1 MTPILRCATYARYS
15 SSQQR
20 DSSIVDQ
27 QRNMMRYAETKGWR
41 ILTDFMFSDE
51 AISGAGLD
59 RPGFQ
64 QLLRAAKASPRVI
77 DVILVD
83 DTSRI
88 SRSLADTVRLREDLN
103 FTGIRFIAV
112 SQGIDSDD
120 EQADVIM
127 TVHGLVDSLYIK
139 ELAKKT
145 HRGLEG
151 LPLKG
156 FHTGGSCYGYRS
168 EKLDGGSKL
177 QIDEEEAIVVR
188 RIFSMSASGLS
199 LKLMAKELNADGIP
213 PPRGTKKK
221 TKPSW
226 VYTAIR
232 EMLRRDIYRG
242 RVVWNK
248 RKYKKRPGT
257 NNRISVPRPESQWV
271 VIERPELRI
280 VPPDLWDRVQAKLK
294 ATAARF
300 PGMKPGLQNRSTSVP
315 YLFSGI
321 LKCGECGANLSILTN
336 RGKNNS
342 GASYGCPH
350 HVNRGVC
357 SNNLYQR
364 RDALEAQLLGG
375 LRDRLLDKAAI
386 EEIVAQVSR
395 SISST
400 KSNQPEQVR
409 GLEKAQT
416 QVEAEMS
423 NLADAIG
430 KSGGSAFLLKALQ
443 AKEADRDS
451 IVASLARYS
460 PHALDSVDPD
470 WIRTRIQAELE
481 DIGGLLNLDAPRAKA
496 ELHKHVTEI
505 RMTPSQSEGDRFY
518 VAEGKWDLMGD
529 GSRGPQLL
537 SGKEGQY
544 FQMVAG
550 VGFEPTTFGL

>member
-20 DSSIVDQ
+20 DASIVDQ

-41 ILTDFMFSDE
+41 ILIDYMFSDE

-64 QLLRAAKASPRVI
+64 QLLRVARASPRVI

-120 EQADVIM
+120 EQADVMM

-151 LPLKG
+151 LALKG
-156 FHTGGSCYGYRS
+156 FHTGGSCFGYRS
-168 EKLDGGSKL
+168 EKLDGGSRL
-177 QIDEEEAIVVR
+177 QIDEEEATVVR
-188 RIFSMSASGLS
+188 RIFQMSASGLS
-199 LKLMAKELNADGIP
+199 LKVIAKELNAEGIP

-221 TKPSW
+221 TRSSW

-257 NNRISVPRPESQWV
+257 NKRISVPRPESQWV
-271 VIERPELRI
+271 VIEKPELRI
-280 VPPDLWDRVQAKLK
+280 VPQELWDRVQTNLK
-294 ATAARF
+294 ATADRF

-321 LKCGECGANLSILTN
+321 LKCGECGANLSILTS

-342 GASYGCPH
+342 AAAYGCPH
-350 HVNRGVC
+350 HANRGVC
-357 SNNLYQR
+357 SNDLYQR
-364 RDALEAQLLGG
+364 REALETQLLEG
-375 LRDRLLDKAAI
+375 LRNRLLGDCAV
-386 EEIVAQVSR
+386 EEILSQVSQ
-395 SISST
+395 SINLAAL
-400 KSNQPEQVR
+400 NQPEKVR
-409 GLEKAQT
+409 ALEKALT

-430 KSGGSAFLLKALQ
+430 RSGGSEFLLKTLQ
-443 AKEADRDS
+443 NKEADRDS
-451 IVASLARYS
+451 IVASLADYS
-460 PHALDSVDPD
+460 TRRLSSVEPN
-470 WIRTRIQAELE
+470 WLRTRIRSELE
-481 DIGGLLNLDAPRAKA
+481 NLGGLLNLDPPRAKA
-496 ELHKHVTEI
+496 ELRKHVAEI
-505 RMTPSQSEGDRFY
+505 RMNPSQNEGKRFY
-518 VAEGKWDLMGD
+518 VAEGNWDLVGED
-529 GSRGPQLL
+529 SSGPQLQD
-537 SGKEGQY
+537 GKEGQY
-544 FQMVAG
+544 FPMVAG

>member
-20 DSSIVDQ
+20 DASIVDQ

-120 EQADVIM
+120 EQSDVMM

-151 LPLKG
+151 LALKG
-156 FHTGGSCYGYRS
+156 FHTGGSCFGYRS
-168 EKLDGGSKL
+168 EKLDDGSQL
-177 QIDEEEAIVVR
+177 QIDEEEATIVR
-188 RIFSMSASGLS
+188 RIFEMSVSGLS
-199 LKLMAKELNADGIP
+199 LKTIAKQLNADGIP

-221 TKPSW
+221 TRPSW
-226 VYTAIR
+226 AYTAIR

-257 NNRISVPRPESQWV
+257 NKRVSVPRPESQWV

-280 VPPDLWDRVQAKLK
+280 VPQELWDRVQANLK
-294 ATAARF
+294 ATADRF

-315 YLFSGI
+315 YLFSGT
-321 LKCGECGANLSILTN
+321 LKCGECGANLSILTG
-336 RGKNNS
+336 RGKNNN
-342 GASYGCPH
+342 AAAYGCPH
-350 HVNRGVC
+350 HANRGVC

-364 RDALEAQLLGG
+364 RDALETQLLEG
-375 LRDRLLDKAAI
+375 LRDRLLNNSAI
-386 EEIVAQVSR
+386 EEILFQISQ
-395 SISST
+395 SINST
-400 KSNQPEQVR
+400 LLDRPEKVR
-409 GLEKAQT
+409 DLEKAQIQLET
-416 QVEAEMS
+416 EMN

-430 KSGGSAFLLKALQ
+430 RSGGSAFLLKTLQ
-443 AKEADRDS
+443 GKEADRDS
-451 IVASLARYS
+451 IVASLARYAT
-460 PHALDSVDPD
+460 HALSSFDSD
-470 WIRTRIQAELE
+470 WLRTRILSDLQDL
-481 DIGGLLNLDAPRAKA
+481 GSLLNMDPLRAKA
-496 ELHKHVTEI
+496 ELRKHITEI
-505 RMTPSQSEGDRFY
+505 RMTPTQNEGKGFY
-518 VAEGKWDLMGD
+518 VAEGNWDLVGVD
-529 GSRGPQLL
+529 SNDPQLRHE
-537 SGKEGQY
+537 KEGQY

-550 VGFEPTTFGL
+550 AGFEPATFGL

>member
-1 MTPILRCATYARYS
+1 MSPILRCATYARYS

-20 DSSIVDQ
+20 DASIVDQ

-103 FTGIRFIAV
+103 FTGIRFVAV

-120 EQADVIM
+120 EQADVMM

-151 LPLKG
+151 LALKG
-156 FHTGGSCYGYRS
+156 FHTGGSCFGYRS
-168 EKLDGGSKL
+168 EKLDGGSQL
-177 QIDEEEAIVVR
+177 QIVEGEAAVVR
-188 RIFSMSASGLS
+188 RIFHMSASGLS
-199 LKLMAKELNADGIP
+199 LKLIAKELNAEGIP

-221 TKPSW
+221 MQPSW

-257 NNRISVPRPESQWV
+257 NKRISVPRPENQWV
-271 VIERPELRI
+271 VVERPELRI
-280 VPPDLWDRVQAKLK
+280 VPQDLWERVQANLK

-342 GASYGCPH
+342 GAAYGCPH

-364 RDALEAQLLGG
+364 RDVLERQLLAG
-375 LRDRLLDKAAI
+375 LRDRLLDNSAI

-400 KSNQPEQVR
+400 RLNQPEQVR

-416 QVEAEMS
+416 QVEVEMN

-443 AKEADRDS
+443 AKEADYDS
-451 IVASLARYS
+451 ILASLARCS
-460 PHALDSVDPD
+460 PRAMDSVDSD
-470 WIRTRIQAELE
+470 WLRTTIRAELE
-481 DIGGLLNLDAPRAKA
+481 DLGSLLNMDAPRAKA

-505 RMTPSQSEGDRFY
+505 RMTPSQSDGERFY
-518 VAEGKWDLMGD
+518 LAEGKWDIAGLNE
-529 GSRGPQLL
+529 SGPQLQD
-537 SGKEGQY
+537 GKEGQY
-544 FQMVAG
+544 FPMVAG
-550 VGFEPTTFGL
+550 AGFEPATFGL

>member
-20 DSSIVDQ
+20 DASIVDQ

-88 SRSLADTVRLREDLN
+88 SRSLANTVRLREDLN
-103 FTGIRFIAV
+103 FTGIRFVAV

-120 EQADVIM
+120 EQADVMM

-151 LPLKG
+151 LALKG
-156 FHTGGSCYGYRS
+156 FHTGGSCFGYRS
-168 EKLDGGSKL
+168 EKQDGGSQL
-177 QIDEEEAIVVR
+177 QIDEEESEVVR
-188 RIFSMSASGLS
+188 RIFQMSASGLS
-199 LKLMAKELNADGIP
+199 LKLIAKELNADAIP

-221 TKPSW
+221 AQSSW

-242 RVVWNK
+242 KAVWNK

-257 NNRISVPRPESQWV
+257 NKRISVARPESQWV

-280 VPPDLWDRVQAKLK
+280 VPQELWDRVQKNLK

-321 LKCGECGANLSILTN
+321 LKCGECGANLSILTS
-336 RGKNNS
+336 RGKNNK
-342 GASYGCPH
+342 AAAYGCPH
-350 HVNRGVC
+350 HINRGVC

-364 RDALEAQLLGG
+364 RDALEAQLLKG
-375 LRDRLLDKAAI
+375 LQDRLLDNSAI
-386 EEIVAQVSR
+386 EEILSEVSQ
-395 SISST
+395 SISSNRL
-400 KSNQPEQVR
+400 NQPEKVR

-416 QVEAEMS
+416 QIEAEMN

-430 KSGGSAFLLKALQ
+430 KSGGSAFLLKTLQ
-443 AKEADRDS
+443 AKEADHVS
-451 IVASLARYS
+451 IMASLAGYS
-460 PHALDSVDPD
+460 TRAQSSVDPD
-470 WIRTRIQAELE
+470 WLKTRIRSELA
-481 DIGGLLNLDAPRAKA
+481 DLGTLLNMDPPRAKA
-496 ELHKHVTEI
+496 ELRRHVTEI
-505 RMTPSQSEGDRFY
+505 RMTPSQSDGKKFY
-518 VAEGKWDLMGD
+518 VAEGKWDLVGD
-529 GSRGPQLL
+529 DSNGPQLQN
-537 SGKEGQY
+537 GKEGHY
-544 FQMVAG
+544 FPMVAG

>member
-20 DSSIVDQ
+20 DASIVDQ

-64 QLLRAAKASPRVI
+64 QLLRAAKASPRVV

-103 FTGIRFIAV
+103 FTGIRFVAV

-120 EQADVIM
+120 EQADVMM

-151 LPLKG
+151 LALKG
-156 FHTGGSCYGYRS
+156 FHTGGSCFGYRS
-168 EKLDGGSKL
+168 EKLDGGSQL
-177 QIDEEEAIVVR
+177 QIDEEEAAVVR
-188 RIFSMSASGLS
+188 RIFQMSASGLS
-199 LKLMAKELNADGIP
+199 LKVIAKELNADGIP

-221 TKPSW
+221 IQSSW

-242 RVVWNK
+242 SVVWNK

-257 NNRISVPRPESQWV
+257 NKRISVPRPESQWV

-280 VPPDLWDRVQAKLK
+280 VPQELWDRVQANLK
-294 ATAARF
+294 VTADRF

-321 LKCGECGANLSILTN
+321 LKCGECGANLSILTS

-342 GASYGCPH
+342 AAAYGCPH
-350 HVNRGVC
+350 HANRGVC

-364 RDALEAQLLGG
+364 RDALETQLLEG
-375 LRDRLLDKAAI
+375 LRDRLLDNSAI
-386 EEIVAQVSR
+386 EEILSQVSQ
-395 SISST
+395 SINAT
-400 KSNQPEQVR
+400 RLNQPEKVR

-416 QVEAEMS
+416 EVESEMN

-430 KSGGSAFLLKALQ
+430 KSGGSAFLLKTLQ

-460 PHALDSVDPD
+460 THAPSSVDPD
-470 WIRTRIQAELE
+470 WLRIRIRSELE
-481 DIGGLLNLDAPRAKA
+481 DLGSLLNMDPPRAKA
-496 ELHKHVTEI
+496 ELRRHVTEI
-505 RMTPSQSEGDRFY
+505 PMTPSQYEGKKFY
-518 VAEGKWDLMGD
+518 VAEGKWDLVGND
-529 GSRGPQLL
+529 STGPQLH
-537 SGKEGQY
+537 SGKDGQY
-544 FQMVAG
+544 FPMVAG